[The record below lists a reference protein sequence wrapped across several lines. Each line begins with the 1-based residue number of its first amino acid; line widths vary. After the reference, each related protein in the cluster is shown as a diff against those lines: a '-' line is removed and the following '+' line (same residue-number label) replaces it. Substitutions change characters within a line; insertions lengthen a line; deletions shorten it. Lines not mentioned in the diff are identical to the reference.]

1 MSKDRK
7 VTIEVVDILEAG
19 TCNYGHK
26 KGELFNYPE
35 DRGKI
40 CAAAFNVIY
49 PYALGIR
56 MGASFPWEEDPKSV
70 TICCPDY
77 KNPVVFKITREDTKQ
92 YKDMVS

>member
-1 MSKDRK
+1 MSQNE
-7 VTIEVVDILEAG
+7 VEIEVVDILEAG

-26 KGELFNYPE
+26 VGDKFKYPE

-40 CAAAFNVIY
+40 CAAAFHSIY

-56 MGASFPWEEDPKSV
+56 MGGSFPWEEDKKNI

-77 KNPVVFKITREDTKQ
+77 KNPVVFKITRK
-92 YKDMVS
+92 